1 MADLAA
7 ASTVGAGCVARR
19 SAPGARA
26 VKAQETPLLEHRSI
40 G

>member
-19 SAPGARA
+19 SAPSARGESTG
-26 VKAQETPLLEHRSI
+26 KALLEHLSI